1 MFKLALRNVLRQRTR
16 SALTLFAIALGV
28 ACFVLAGGFVADILH
43 QLREATIRS
52 QLGHLQVYK
61 AGRYASDG
69 SHPFDYLIDDT
80 GAVERALAAVGG
92 VTAHARRLDFT
103 GLASFRRGELPMI
116 GEGVEPGPEATIG
129 SAITVVQGRALRA
142 GDTYGVML
150 GEGLAR
156 ALGAA
161 PGNTIDLVLAARDG
175 AMNTLPFQ
183 VVGVFRTL
191 SRDFDARALR
201 VTLAAAQELTATDGV
216 SSVVVLLDD
225 TAHTDAAL
233 ATLAARLPAGFEIK
247 PWHELATFYNSTA
260 ALYQRQF
267 GFLQAIILVMV
278 LLGVSNSVTMT
289 LHERTAEFGVMRAL
303 GGKDRDVFGLAILE
317 GLLLGALGAG
327 IGVVAAMLIA
337 LGVSAIGIPMPPPP
351 NSESG
356 FVAAIR
362 LVPEVILYGFALGL
376 AATVGGALVPSWRI
390 ARLPIV
396 DALGRSG

>member
-1 MFKLALRNVLRQRTR
+1 MLKLAFRNVLRQRTR
-16 SALTLFAIALGV
+16 SLLTLFAIALGV

-43 QLREATIRS
+43 QLREATIHS
-52 QLGHLQVYK
+52 QLGHLQIYK

-69 SHPFDYLIDDT
+69 SHPFDYLIDDPA
-80 GAVERALAAVGG
+80 AVDNALAGIGG
-92 VTAHARRLDFT
+92 VTVHARRLDFT

-116 GEGVEPGPEATIG
+116 GEGIEPGPEATMG
-129 SAITVVQGRALRA
+129 SAITIVQGRALRV
-142 GDTYGVML
+142 GDTYAVML
-150 GEGLAR
+150 GEGLAK
-156 ALGAA
+156 ALGAK
-161 PGNTIDLVLAARDG
+161 PGDAVDLVLASRDG
-175 AMNTLPFQ
+175 AMNTMPFD
-183 VVGVFRTL
+183 VVGIFRTL
-191 SRDFDARALR
+191 SREFDARALR
-201 VTLAAAQELTATDGV
+201 VTLAAAQELTATSGV

-233 ATLAARLPAGFEIK
+233 AALSARLPPGYEVK
-247 PWHELATFYNSTA
+247 PWYELATFYNSTA
-260 ALYQRQF
+260 ALYRRQF

-303 GGKDRDVFGLAILE
+303 GDKGSRVFGLAVLE
-317 GLLLGALGAG
+317 GLVLGMIGAG
-327 IGVVAAMLIA
+327 IGVVAAALIA
-337 LGVSAIGIPMPPPP
+337 IVVSAIGIPMPPPP

-362 LVPEVILYGFALGL
+362 IVPGVLAFGFALGL

-390 ARLPIV
+390 AKLPIV